1 MKLTA
6 STWGGGFRQLLD
18 VHKGGVTPDSTNT
31 DKGREGSKIPKNFVY
46 VLNGRPLTAMVE
58 HALDDFV
65 WIPAVADDELIIEGV
80 LVFFLILLELE
91 PFITETNS
99 LI

>member
-1 MKLTA
+1 MVIDSKRRVHELFTEYQYHRNGDPKYQKLT
-6 STWGGGFRQLLD
+6 D
-18 VHKGGVTPDSTNT
+18 V
-31 DKGREGSKIPKNFVY
+31 I
-46 VLNGRPLTAMVE
+46 NGRPLTAMVE

>member
-1 MKLTA
+1 MMISAYDK
-6 STWGGGFRQLLD
+6 
-18 VHKGGVTPDSTNT
+18 T
-31 DKGREGSKIPKNFVY
+31 DRLREMRARGREGSKIPKNFVY

>member
-1 MKLTA
+1 MLISVYDK
-6 STWGGGFRQLLD
+6 
-18 VHKGGVTPDSTNT
+18 T
-31 DKGREGSKIPKNFVY
+31 DRLREMRTRGSKIPKNFAY
-46 VLNGRPLTAMVE
+46 VLNGRPLAAMVE

-65 WIPAVADDELIIEGV
+65 RIPAVADDELIIEGV

>member
-1 MKLTA
+1 MYEKFSL
-6 STWGGGFRQLLD
+6 SYLLD
-18 VHKGGVTPDSTNT
+18 FSAIRP
-31 DKGREGSKIPKNFVY
+31 
-46 VLNGRPLTAMVE
+46 VLTLMPSFINQTVCNQVAITVAELTAMVE

-65 WIPAVADDELIIEGV
+65 WIPAVADDELIIE
-80 LVFFLILLELE
+80 VFFLILLELE

>member
-1 MKLTA
+1 
-6 STWGGGFRQLLD
+6 
-18 VHKGGVTPDSTNT
+18 
-31 DKGREGSKIPKNFVY
+31 
-46 VLNGRPLTAMVE
+46 MVE